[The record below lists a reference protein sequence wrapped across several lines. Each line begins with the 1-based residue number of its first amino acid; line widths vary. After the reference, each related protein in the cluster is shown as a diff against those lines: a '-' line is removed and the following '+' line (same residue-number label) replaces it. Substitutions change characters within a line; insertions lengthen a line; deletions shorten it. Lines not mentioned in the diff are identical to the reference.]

1 MCMQDIAIRN
11 LDYIFTVSAHAI
23 MNTSPDILANL
34 EKLLD
39 MRSSE
44 SWSYRRLPTPTATF
58 PAIIDSEEEDC
69 NSDLLRT
76 RDKHSKKPASRIERD
91 QRLDCFLQPKD
102 DPDQGTVK
110 LVRSLLKKLQQIEML
125 EAKQSNG
132 HLLDN
137 QQIAKLQTKSALEI
151 SLVELGVPFETMQA
165 KGSSSVSSDG
175 KGNKKVEA
183 SRKQRRKSKQVV
195 SQVEAV
201 PVNCVTD
208 LEVDSVKCLLDAET
222 PLVSEHKVISKP
234 PELLFTN
241 I

>member
-1 MCMQDIAIRN
+1 MFIQDIAIRN

-39 MRSSE
+39 LRSSE
-44 SWSYRRLPTPTATF
+44 PWSYRRLPTSTATF

-69 NSDLLRT
+69 KSDLLRT
-76 RDKHSKKPASRIERD
+76 RDKHSKKPASRVEGD
-91 QRLDCFLQPKD
+91 QRLDCFLQPED
-102 DPDQGTVK
+102 DPNQGAFK
-110 LVRSLLKKLQQIEML
+110 LARSLLKKLQQIEML
-125 EAKQSNG
+125 EAKQSTG

-151 SLVELGVPFETMQA
+151 SLVELGVPFETIQA
-165 KGSSSVSSDG
+165 KASSSVSSDG
-175 KGNKKVEA
+175 KGNRKVEV

-195 SQVEAV
+195 AQVEAV
-201 PVNCVTD
+201 SVNCETD
-208 LEVDSVKCLLDAET
+208 LEANHVKGLLDAEI
-222 PLVSEHKVISKP
+222 PQVSEHKVISKLP
-234 PELLFTN
+234 VLLFIN